1 MFNFGEFRMKRLL
14 VNIGLLLL
22 LLSASSMVV
31 FADGGHGG
39 EDEAVVDDGHDDEGG
54 GFAMMPLILGMG
66 AAVVVS
72 GGAYATDKKRFSN
85 VQLATLGLTVVT
97 GVLHLVMG
105 FSGDTLLLVNGLGY
119 LALSLAFFLP
129 GSLFNSAQLPLLV
142 VLAVYTL
149 ITIVGYFVLHSSAQF
164 TAFALLTKAV
174 EVVLLVCVGLQVSQ
188 RQSA

>member
-1 MFNFGEFRMKRLL
+1 MFNFGEFKMKRLF

-22 LLSASSMVV
+22 LLSTSSMVV

-39 EDEAVVDDGHDDEGG
+39 EDEAVVDDGHDEGG
-54 GFAMMPLILGMG
+54 GFTMMPLILGVG
-66 AAVVVS
+66 AAAVVS
-72 GGAYATDKKRFSN
+72 GGAYATDKKRFNN